1 MHTLTAVIEVSS
13 TVEGKA
19 LLEALSA
26 VFDCTRCV
34 VNYAIEPEERDEL
47 SPRKLAP
54 LRDFIAAIT
63 PMVGVGDVVREH
75 LPKLAGMLADDA
87 MAAWNKPSEA
97 KEPAEMTA
105 GPGQYI
111 IRGSSGNLLI
121 DATSG
126 NVLRM
131 DGNHETVT
139 AYGNIKR
146 FDLAEYHQWEQT
158 ASLKPTIVE
167 LQETDIW
174 LIGYWYLDGDG
185 QTIYS
190 PACTGDRDDCE
201 AAMG

>member
-13 TVEGKA
+13 TVEGEA

-121 DATSG
+121 DALTG
-126 NVLRM
+126 AVIRL
-131 DGNHETVT
+131 DGASETVT
-139 AYGNIKR
+139 AYGSIKR
-146 FDLAEYHQWEQT
+146 FDLAEYSRWERYAGVRQT
-158 ASLKPTIVE
+158 LVE
-167 LQETDIW
+167 LRETDIR
-174 LIGYWYLDGDG
+174 LIGYWYDDAQGGRVYAPAEEEAREDDAG
-185 QTIYS
+185 Q
-190 PACTGDRDDCE
+190 
-201 AAMG
+201 